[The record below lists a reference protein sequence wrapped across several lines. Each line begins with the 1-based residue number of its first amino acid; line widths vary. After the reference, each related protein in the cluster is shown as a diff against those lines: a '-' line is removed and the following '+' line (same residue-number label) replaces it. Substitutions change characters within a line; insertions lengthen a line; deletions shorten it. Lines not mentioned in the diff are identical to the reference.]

1 MWKKNTTFFRDIAG
15 NPEWE
20 RQGYLARSGSQSR
33 RRICFILPARG
44 ASHIIIVCMATVSL
58 IHSFVPHSK
67 AYKEKV
73 EELLYGCA
81 HGRSTIH
88 GFLMVSKL
96 DSVSRELD
104 VN

>member
-1 MWKKNTTFFRDIAG
+1 
-15 NPEWE
+15 
-20 RQGYLARSGSQSR
+20 
-33 RRICFILPARG
+33 
-44 ASHIIIVCMATVSL
+44 MATVSL